1 MQTLPEA
8 TVAQT
13 GYRPGEAG
21 YRRLSVALFA
31 AGLATFA
38 MLYSTQPLLP
48 ELARVFQVSP
58 SQSAFSVSLATL
70 GLGLALLVAGPASE
84 ILGRTKLMRWSV
96 AAAAAIA
103 VLCTLAPNWTTLLA
117 LRGIQGSRTGRTAGC
132 GHGLPP
138 GRRSTTQSRP
148 SEWPLHRRHRSR
160 RHDRSPGGRRPC

>member
-8 TVAQT
+8 TAAQT

-58 SQSAFSVSLATL
+58 SQSAFSVSWPHSAWDWHCSSP
-70 GLGLALLVAGPASE
+70 ALSQ
-84 ILGRTKLMRWSV
+84 RSS
-96 AAAAAIA
+96 AA
-103 VLCTLAPNWTTLLA
+103 
-117 LRGIQGSRTGRTAGC
+117 
-132 GHGLPP
+132 
-138 GRRSTTQSRP
+138 P
-148 SEWPLHRRHRSR
+148 S
-160 RHDRSPGGRRPC
+160 